1 MIIFINLKLY
11 SVSVSISVVPLR
23 LSKVRNDI
31 ISFETINTNRYCLL
45 IILFPKGFIMKFR
58 KANNANAL
66 KMFAKEVAKKA

>member
-1 MIIFINLKLY
+1 MIIFISLKLY

-23 LSKVRNDI
+23 LSEVRNDI
-31 ISFETINTNRYCLL
+31 ISFETINTNRCCLL
-45 IILFPKGFIMKFR
+45 IILFQKGFIKKFR